1 EAGSLSHNQQVREI
15 RRYLKGENTKISS
28 VHHFVKT
35 TPPGMGSRLITRQ
48 SSDFFQ
54 QFCSYEEE
62 DFKFLHVG
70 TYDYEGVG
78 VSCYHTHLSVFEN
91 ILSHTYLRN
100 HEFLVTDMV
109 AGNDVFSNTLF
120 TQFDILCLIVEP
132 TLESV
137 TMVNAYRELLKQTES
152 TTKIVL
158 LANKIEDAS
167 DIEYLEANTLV
178 PDFVFE
184 YEKII
189 KQARQKNEIYISESQ
204 NSTWQLLLDAC
215 NKISVSPMQKLQELH
230 SLHKKY
236 IELDYIKMP
245 LGDISHQIDTT
256 FMFPGK

>member
-1 EAGSLSHNQQVREI
+1 
-15 RRYLKGENTKISS
+15 
-28 VHHFVKT
+28 
-35 TPPGMGSRLITRQ
+35 
-48 SSDFFQ
+48 
-54 QFCSYEEE
+54 
-62 DFKFLHVG
+62 
-70 TYDYEGVG
+70 
-78 VSCYHTHLSVFEN
+78 
-91 ILSHTYLRN
+91 
-100 HEFLVTDMV
+100 MV

-245 LGDISHQIDTT
+245 L
-256 FMFPGK
+256 